1 MTHSSSFVRKVAYIV
16 AMALLL
22 IPIAVMSLPATVR
35 RDAQGRPERQP
46 GGVLAEM
53 RNQAGLSQAQ
63 LGEIDPASE
72 TMKLATFG
80 LRGIAVV
87 WLWDKSNEFKKKEDW
102 DNLSATLEQIAR
114 LEPNFVAVWEHQA
127 HNISYNVSVEFDDY
141 RQRYHWVKKGVD
153 YLIDG
158 TEFNRNEPR
167 LLWFTGWVVGHK
179 IGRSDERVQ
188 FRRMYRDDV
197 EFHKMFAR
205 HGIDVELAKG
215 PDGRPD
221 NWLTGRLWYLR
232 SIQAHRD
239 GGSIGGKSPVLF
251 FSSPIMSL
259 VNFAGDLEK
268 EADFDED
275 FVKSTWRQA
284 HEEWLDLGNIPL
296 ASSFGYSLQLNEV
309 DQLRE
314 QIKVKEAQLDELLP
328 GVRDEIREEKKAAL
342 PTELRR
348 ALEKPANELDMA
360 TSNQHY
366 QAKGMIEPQYME
378 TAERAPPAKTVEARR
393 LATALA
399 VLQQRVNLTETS
411 RRIVNF
417 NFWRDRSESGAT
429 DTNTAARKHLF
440 EARQLFA
447 KPDLEGAK
455 AKFEQSFKEWAQ
467 IFDKWPTQKEDAD
480 NDDLVTAV
488 ESYIKVLEQL
498 DLRDEDGGILPADF
512 PLAELMQINGKE
524 SLLKYRS
531 EPKSDG
537 ESKPDSETT
546 PPDDG
551 DKKAGDKDAA
561 NDARPTPPAA
571 GSANEDAKPE
581 QAKPE
586 EAKPDKES

>member
-1 MTHSSSFVRKVAYIV
+1 VTRSSSFVRKVAYIV

-46 GGVLAEM
+46 GGVLSEM

-87 WLWDKSNEFKKKEDW
+87 WLWDKSNEYKKKEDW
-102 DNLSATLEQIAR
+102 DNPSATLEQIAR
-114 LEPNFVAVWEHQA
+114 LEPNFIAVWEHQA

-153 YLIDG
+153 YLMDG
-158 TEFNRNEPR
+158 TEFNRNEPK
-167 LLWFTGWVVGHK
+167 LLWFTGWIVGHK

-188 FRRMYRDDV
+188 FRRLYREDT
-197 EFHKMFAR
+197 EFHKMMYAR

-215 PDGRPD
+215 PDGKPD
-221 NWLTGRLWYLR
+221 NWLTGRQWYQQ
-232 SIQAHRD
+232 SIDAHRD

-268 EADFDED
+268 EPDFDED

-284 HEEWLDLGNIPL
+284 HKEWLDLGNIPL
-296 ASSFGYSLQLNEV
+296 ASSFGFSLQLNELEKL
-309 DQLRE
+309 DAE
-314 QIKVKEAQLDELLP
+314 IKDKEDELDALLP
-328 GVRDEIREEKKAAL
+328 GVRDEIRESKKAAL

-348 ALEKPANELDMA
+348 ALDKPEAELDM
-360 TSNQHY
+360 TTRSQYY

-378 TAERAPPAKTVEARR
+378 IADRAPADKVLEARR
-393 LATALA
+393 IANSLS
-399 VLQQRVNLTETS
+399 VLQQRMRLTETS

-417 NFWRDRSESGAT
+417 DFWRDRSEYGAT
-429 DTNTAARKHLF
+429 DLNTAARKHLF

-455 AKFEQSFKEWAQ
+455 TKFEQSFKEWAQ
-467 IFDKWPTQKEDAD
+467 IFDKWISQKEDAD
-480 NDDLVTAV
+480 NDDLVSAV
-488 ESYIKVLEQL
+488 EQYIKVLEQL

-512 PLAELMQINGKE
+512 PLTELMRINNKGE
-524 SLLKYRS
+524 LLKFRS
-531 EPKSDG
+531 QPQSEG
-537 ESKPDSETT
+537 ENKPDSEGAR
-546 PPDDG
+546 PEDREE
-551 DKKAGDKDAA
+551 KQSDKDSTDDAA
-561 NDARPTPPAA
+561 PSTPKAD
-571 GSANEDAKPE
+571 STKDAKTE
-581 QAKPE
+581 DGKA
-586 EAKPDKES
+586 DN